1 MVAQNASGKCTRRVR
16 LELLWRRFKDWVN
29 GLGWDLSQNGDEL
42 GLLGPDP
49 ESSEEELNPGSR
61 KRDRLHFQ
69 RLGGTTKL
77 ATCVSERREVAM
89 KALPRRIETIIE
101 PEPVIEGAGVHLKRS
116 IATRTLD
123 YLDPFLLLDHFASS
137 NPRDYEAGFPL
148 HPHRGIATVTYVL
161 RGEVHHRDTLGNSGS
176 IRAGDVQ
183 WMTAG
188 RGIMHEE
195 MPQVRPE
202 GIAGFQLWVNLP
214 AKLKMTQ
221 PRYQDVRSADIPE
234 ITKEGGASIR
244 VITGTVDGVSGPVRG
259 IAANPIYL
267 DVSVPAHAS
276 FLQPIQRAHTAF
288 AYVFEGEAK
297 FGGDDQKDGTTVS
310 HPRLVVLGDGD
321 YVKVVTG
328 EQPVRFL
335 LVSGKPLHEPIARYG
350 PFVMNTQEEIEQTLQ
365 ELRQGTFVTT

>member
-1 MVAQNASGKCTRRVR
+1 MRS
-16 LELLWRRFKDWVN
+16 
-29 GLGWDLSQNGDEL
+29 
-42 GLLGPDP
+42 
-49 ESSEEELNPGSR
+49 
-61 KRDRLHFQ
+61 
-69 RLGGTTKL
+69 L
-77 ATCVSERREVAM
+77 ARHIERIV
-89 KALPRRIETIIE
+89 E
-101 PEPVIEGAGVHLKRS
+101 PEPVTEGAGVRLKRS

-123 YLDPFLLLDHFASS
+123 YLDPFLLLDDFASS

-148 HPHRGIATVTYVL
+148 HPHRGIETVTYVL
-161 RGEVHHRDTLGNSGS
+161 RGEVHHKDTLGNSGS
-176 IRAGDVQ
+176 IGAGDVQ

-214 AKLKMTQ
+214 AKLKMTR
-221 PRYQDVRSADIPE
+221 PRYQDIRANEIPE
-234 ITKEGGASIR
+234 LTKAGGARIR
-244 VITGTVDGVSGPVRG
+244 VITGTVDGVNGPVTG

-267 DVSVPAHAS
+267 DVSVSAHAS
-276 FLQPIQRAHTAF
+276 FLQPIERRHTAF
-288 AYVFEGEAK
+288 AYVFEGEAN
-297 FGGDDQKDGTTVS
+297 FAGDEKADATTVP

-328 EQPVRFL
+328 GMPVRFL

-350 PFVMNTQEEIEQTLQ
+350 PFVMNTEEEIEQTLL